1 MGHCWGMKVAE
12 VIEKVNTNEY
22 WSLYDFEEDTKLE
35 VVDTC
40 INGVGYHL
48 KYEEMTNVYKCDD
61 GFVGVS
67 GVAHLYNDAEEFFEC
82 NHKCTAKEYKSVL
95 TVKYVP
101 L

>member
-1 MGHCWGMKVAE
+1 MKVKE

-22 WSLYDFEEDTKLE
+22 WSIYEFEEEFNLE

-40 INGVGYHL
+40 VGGIGYHL

-67 GVAHLYNDAEEFFEC
+67 GAVHLYDDNMEFSDC
-82 NHKCTAKEYKSVL
+82 NHKCTAEEYKQIL
-95 TVKYVP
+95 APRYVP
-101 L
+101 IRE